1 MKMKKMKP
9 LLIATVW
16 LAMASVV
23 LAVPAPDSR
32 RLALAK
38 DYIADEQWVRAIAAL
53 QAVAADPKEPNRDE
67 AMFWLAHSEHAT
79 GDHGTALQTIARL
92 ERQFPASRWTRPAR
106 SLRVE
111 IAQRLRRDDV
121 LLFMSAPP
129 PPPTAPPAPGGTPP
143 PRMRPGMA
151 RPTPAPSPVP
161 PAMPAGHPP
170 VALPAQPTAAPP
182 SPAPGAAPPAPP
194 PQPPAAGLRTPRPPG
209 FWTSESPLPP
219 GFPMPTDPF
228 VIDTDTRIMALGSLI
243 DTHSD
248 HVIPL
253 LRDIVLDH
261 KNPAEARRAI
271 FVLAQSPR
279 PEARRTVVE
288 AAQRGPEVVRIAAIR
303 EMGRFKGPNVNAE
316 LMHVYTTAGTP
327 RVKRQIVSSL
337 GGRADN
343 TSLLRIARIETD
355 ASVRNT
361 AIVMLGQTGGRDQL
375 RTLYSQASRESRGA
389 VLSALFNARDDDGL
403 ISIARTERDTLLRWR
418 AREQLSMLATP
429 KAVKFLAE
437 NQ

>member
-1 MKMKKMKP
+1 
-9 LLIATVW
+9 
-16 LAMASVV
+16 
-23 LAVPAPDSR
+23 
-32 RLALAK
+32 
-38 DYIADEQWVRAIAAL
+38 
-53 QAVAADPKEPNRDE
+53 
-67 AMFWLAHSEHAT
+67 
-79 GDHGTALQTIARL
+79 
-92 ERQFPASRWTRPAR
+92 
-106 SLRVE
+106 
-111 IAQRLRRDDV
+111 
-121 LLFMSAPP
+121 
-129 PPPTAPPAPGGTPP
+129 
-143 PRMRPGMA
+143 
-151 RPTPAPSPVP
+151 
-161 PAMPAGHPP
+161 
-170 VALPAQPTAAPP
+170 
-182 SPAPGAAPPAPP
+182 
-194 PQPPAAGLRTPRPPG
+194 
-209 FWTSESPLPP
+209 
-219 GFPMPTDPF
+219 MPTDPF

-243 DTHSD
+243 DTHSER
-248 HVIPL
+248 VIPL
-253 LRDIVLDH
+253 LRDIVLDD

-316 LMHVYTTAGTP
+316 LMRVYTTAGTP

-343 TSLLRIARIETD
+343 TSLLRIARIDTD

-361 AIVMLGQTGGRDQL
+361 AIVMLGQTGGREQL

-403 ISIARTERDTLLRWR
+403 ITIARTERDTVLRWR

>member
-1 MKMKKMKP
+1 MKHVLRLM
-9 LLIATVW
+9 VW
-16 LAMASVV
+16 LAMAGIVS
-23 LAVPAPDSR
+23 AAPAPDSR

-38 DYIADEQWVRAIAAL
+38 DYIADEQWVRAIAEL
-53 QAVAADPKEPNRDE
+53 QVAAADAKEPNRDE

-79 GDHGTALQTIARL
+79 GDHGAALQTIARL

-121 LLFMSAPP
+121 LLKLGAPP
-129 PPPTAPPAPGGTPP
+129 PPPPAPPPGATPP

-151 RPTPAPSPVP
+151 PPPPYPSPAP
-161 PAMPAGHPP
+161 PALPSGHTPGA
-170 VALPAQPTAAPP
+170 VPAQPTAAP
-182 SPAPGAAPPAPP
+182 APPAVGPMPPP
-194 PQPPAAGLRTPRPPG
+194 PQPATGRRVSRPPA
-209 FWTSESPLPP
+209 FLRSEQPLPP
-219 GFPMPTDPF
+219 GFPMPTDPL

-271 FVLAQSPR
+271 FVLAQSRR

-288 AAQRGPEVVRIAAIR
+288 AAQRGPELVRIAAIR
-303 EMGRFKGPNVNAE
+303 EMGRFQGPHVNAE
-316 LMHVYTTAGTP
+316 LMQVYSIAGTP

-375 RTLYSQASRESRGA
+375 RTLYSQAPPESRTA

-403 ISIARTERDTLLRWR
+403 IRIARTERDTLLRWR

-437 NQ
+437 NP